1 MKNTD
6 QKLTRSDLWKV
17 FRGQIFMRSA
27 LNNEKFQCMGFT
39 SAMAP
44 IIEKYYETPEEKKEV
59 IDRHMQLF
67 LTQPMISSIPVG
79 VAAAMEERIATEG
92 DIDPESVNAV
102 KTALMGPLAALGDS
116 LINGTARPI
125 LAGIG
130 CSLALSGS
138 ILGPLLF
145 LLGMTAITLGVRY
158 LGVFKGYSEGVTLVA
173 KMQQSGLISKISELA
188 SVAAYI
194 VVGGFVPGVVA
205 MKTPLAYVSSDG
217 LTTIGIQATLDGLL
231 PGLLPV
237 LLTLGMLA
245 LISNKKKKISPV
257 LLMVILLF
265 GGCALSMLGILC

>member
-6 QKLTRSDLWKV
+6 QKLTKKDLRKV
-17 FRGQIFMRSA
+17 LGGQIFMRSC

-44 IIEKYYETPEEKKEV
+44 IIEKYYETPEEKKPV

-67 LTQPMISSIPVG
+67 LTQPMVSAIPVG
-79 VAAAMEERIATEG
+79 IAAAMEERIATEG
-92 DIDPESVNAV
+92 DIEPDTVNAV

-125 LAGIG
+125 LAGVA
-130 CSLALSGS
+130 CSLALTGS
-138 ILGPLLF
+138 VLGPIIF

-158 LGVFKGYSEGVTLVA
+158 VGVFKGYKEGVNLVT
-173 KMQQSGLISKISELA
+173 KMQESGLINRVTELA

-205 MKTPLAYVSSDG
+205 MKTPLAYISSDG
-217 LTTIGIQATLDGLL
+217 ATTIGIQATLDGLL

-237 LLTLGMLA
+237 LLTLGMYA
-245 LISNKKKKISPV
+245 LISKKKRVSPV
-257 LLMVILLF
+257 LLMMILLV